1 MAVVA
6 SRRETTRSAAA
17 LLRSSNK
24 YPHKYSIP
32 RAMDQLRAIAACWDF
47 IDPWDSLINI
57 PEMAKS
63 NELADQHRRY
73 ANCEYA
79 EKRFSAALILY
90 NQSICFA
97 ERGSEQ
103 LGLGYANRS
112 AVYYEQEEYEFALY
126 NIELAREHNY
136 PEDMMPKLLTR
147 EVNCNKM
154 IDEGHSKGTV
164 PIPVVQMNV
173 EVNPKIPFLAKGVA
187 MEMYGEMGRGLIA
200 ERDFTTGDVI
210 LDEKVDLCFVS
221 CLRIYLNCGHCG
233 SEFRR
238 SLIPCPGCVTFM
250 YCSEKCREQ
259 DLRMTHRFECS
270 VASKLFSMKSSAM
283 MIMARLFFYGL
294 TAFEDNVDKMM
305 EYCLANAGTG
315 SDPFEL
321 DFVHLNPLDIF
332 KVLHQSKPRIDL
344 SIDHNLK
351 VDAAAYHLI
360 FMENPA
366 VQAIFRTEAQR
377 NFMLRCLVFHGHV
390 ASTLA
395 LKQNDEPNG
404 LTANFSPLATLCN
417 HSSDP
422 NAITIID
429 SGSIKLVVLRPIEKD
444 QQILTTYGPAWWRAQ
459 YCHDVDFDFS
469 CQFCDEG
476 KWQGA
481 PDQAPMKPPKDLFA
495 TEYGPPNLVC
505 QLGVIQPV
513 VKSLARKHLGQLFGS
528 AANMYHDALFEV
540 VRQENGKR
548 DRAKA
553 LVAGALNA
561 PAEAKSLFFS

>member
-1 MAVVA
+1 M
-6 SRRETTRSAAA
+6 RGT
-17 LLRSSNK
+17 
-24 YPHKYSIP
+24 
-32 RAMDQLRAIAACWDF
+32 D
-47 IDPWDSLINI
+47 
-57 PEMAKS
+57 
-63 NELADQHRRY
+63 
-73 ANCEYA
+73 
-79 EKRFSAALILY
+79 RF
-90 NQSICFA
+90 NW
-97 ERGSEQ
+97 
-103 LGLGYANRS
+103 
-112 AVYYEQEEYEFALY
+112 
-126 NIELAREHNY
+126 AR
-136 PEDMMPKLLTR
+136 
-147 EVNCNKM
+147 
-154 IDEGHSKGTV
+154 
-164 PIPVVQMNV
+164 
-173 EVNPKIPFLAKGVA
+173 
-187 MEMYGEMGRGLIA
+187 
-200 ERDFTTGDVI
+200 
-210 LDEKVDLCFVS
+210 
-221 CLRIYLNCGHCG
+221 
-233 SEFRR
+233 
-238 SLIPCPGCVTFM
+238 
-250 YCSEKCREQ
+250 
-259 DLRMTHRFECS
+259 
-270 VASKLFSMKSSAM
+270 
-283 MIMARLFFYGL
+283 ARLEGKNGRTGYEKQAD
-294 TAFEDNVDKMM
+294 TTH
-305 EYCLANAGTG
+305 GT
-315 SDPFEL
+315 EL
-321 DFVHLNPLDIF
+321 MV
-332 KVLHQSKPRIDL
+332 
-344 SIDHNLK
+344 
-351 VDAAAYHLI
+351 AAAYHLI
-360 FMENPA
+360 FMKNPA

-377 NFMLRCLVFHGHV
+377 HFMLCCLVFYGHV

-404 LTANFSPLATLCN
+404 LMANFSPLATLCN
-417 HSSDP
+417 HSCDP